1 MAIGNLSKGG
11 AENQC
16 CLLLNGLAA
25 NGHRVGV
32 LYFHEGTEVSLHPS
46 VERLK
51 VERGAKWSLKKVWSQ
66 MDRYIRDWAPDVI
79 HAWLPEV
86 ISVPA
91 AYLGRKYGAQVVS
104 SHRISLKFSGSINK
118 VLRDWTGLTAHLFSN
133 KIVANYD
140 VSQEPSLFRWLFRA
154 RSGEV
159 VANGLDIAA
168 LAAIFPRVIDAK
180 SADDTSIQ
188 LFYAGRI
195 APEKNLD
202 FLLRLLRDG
211 KRAGMKLKLYIAGAG
226 PKHFE
231 EEFRRSVGEQELSAN
246 IQFLGE
252 RSDWQAYAQKSTAL
266 LFPSK
271 GEGSSNVVLEALAVS
286 IPVVAA
292 PNDMT
297 KKLFRQ
303 GENGFVLSCQ
313 DTSPWLSTIRKLHE
327 NDSARQ
333 QVKCGG
339 RETVKTYS
347 MESMIGSY
355 IKIYQN
361 LIKQAS

>member
-11 AENQC
+11 AEAQC
-16 CLLLNGLAA
+16 CILINGLLAR
-25 NGHRVGV
+25 GHRVGV
-32 LYFHEGTEVSLHPS
+32 IYFHEGLDPLLHPS

-51 VERGAKWSLKKVWSQ
+51 VERGAKWCLQKVWTQ
-66 MDRYIRDWAPDVI
+66 IDRYIRDWAPDIV

-86 ISVPA
+86 ISIPA

-104 SHRISLKFSGSINK
+104 SHRISLKFSGSIKK
-118 VLRDWTGLTAHLFSN
+118 VLRDWTGLTAHFFSK

-140 VSQEPSLFRWLFRA
+140 ISQEPSLFRWLFRA

-159 VANGLDIAA
+159 VANGLDLAA
-168 LAAIFPRVIDAK
+168 LAAISARVVDSK
-180 SADDTSIQ
+180 PVDETSIQ

-195 APEKNLD
+195 APEKNIE

-211 KRAGMKLKLYIAGAG
+211 KRAGMKLKLHIAGAG

-231 EEFRRSVGEQELSAN
+231 EEFRRSVGKQELSAN

-252 RSDWQAYAQKSTAL
+252 RSDWQAYAKKSTAL

-271 GEGSSNVVLEALAVS
+271 GEGSSNVVLEAMAVS

-327 NDSARQ
+327 SDPLRQ

-339 RETVKTYS
+339 RDTVKTYS
-347 MESMIGSY
+347 MDSMIGSY

-361 LIKQAS
+361 LMKPVP